1 MHYQRTGD
9 ETRTDDRRGLAPKL
23 CNALCATRGGVWL
36 YNGCMMT
43 SDMAKIP
50 ALDRFRRP
58 LRDLRISVTDR
69 CNFRCPYCM
78 PAEIYGDR
86 YQFLPRESLLTF
98 EEIARLT
105 RVLVGLGVVKV
116 RVTGG
121 EPLVRAEI
129 DKLIAMLARIP
140 GIEDL
145 TMTTNAFLLSQFADR
160 LKEAGLQR
168 ITVSLDSLDDSVFR
182 KMNGR
187 NFGTDRVLEGIEAA
201 DRAGLRPIKINA
213 VVQRGVNDHTLVELA
228 RFARERGHIARF
240 IEYMD
245 VGTLNGW
252 KMDDVVP
259 AEEILERIHAEMPL
273 EPVEANYKGE
283 VALRYGFR
291 DGDGEV
297 GVIAS
302 VTKPFCGDCAR
313 MRLSPEGQIVTCL
326 FATSGTDL
334 RTPMREG
341 ATDDELEAIIRGL
354 WGLRDDRYSEI
365 RTMFTDEP
373 RKKVEMYHIG
383 G

>member
-1 MHYQRTGD
+1 M
-9 ETRTDDRRGLAPKL
+9 
-23 CNALCATRGGVWL
+23 
-36 YNGCMMT
+36 
-43 SDMAKIP
+43 
-50 ALDRFRRP
+50 
-58 LRDLRISVTDR
+58 TDR

-86 YQFLPRESLLTF
+86 YQFLPRASLLTF

-105 RVLVGLGVVKV
+105 RILVKLGVVKV
-116 RVTGG
+116 RITGG

-129 DKLIAMLARIP
+129 DKLIAMLARVP

-145 TMTTNAFLLSQFADR
+145 TMTTNAFLLAQFADK
-160 LKEAGLQR
+160 LKDAGLQR
-168 ITVSLDSLDDSVFR
+168 ITISLDSLDDEVFR
-182 KMNGR
+182 QMNGR
-187 NFGTDRVLEGIEAA
+187 NFGTERVLEGIEAA
-201 DRAGLRPIKINA
+201 DRVGLHPIKINA

-228 RFARERGHIARF
+228 RFAQERDYIVRF

-283 VALRYGFR
+283 VALRYGFK
-291 DGDGEV
+291 DGKGEV

-302 VTKPFCGDCAR
+302 VTKPFCGDCTR
-313 MRLSPEGQIVTCL
+313 MRLSPEGQVVTCL

-334 RTPMREG
+334 RTPMRDG
-341 ATDDELEAIIRGL
+341 ATDDEIEDIIRGL

-365 RTMFTDEP
+365 RTLFTDEP

>member
-1 MHYQRTGD
+1 
-9 ETRTDDRRGLAPKL
+9 
-23 CNALCATRGGVWL
+23 
-36 YNGCMMT
+36 MT
-43 SDMAKIP
+43 SDLATIP
-50 ALDRFRRP
+50 VLDRFRRP

-98 EEIARLT
+98 EEIVRLT
-105 RVLVGLGVVKV
+105 RILVNLGVVKV
-116 RVTGG
+116 RITGG

-129 DKLIAMLARIP
+129 DKLIAMLARVP

-145 TMTTNAFLLSQFADR
+145 TMTTNAFLLAQFADK

-168 ITVSLDSLDDSVFR
+168 ITISLDSLDDEVFR
-182 KMNGR
+182 QMNGR
-187 NFGTDRVLEGIEAA
+187 NFGTERVLEGIEAA
-201 DRAGLRPIKINA
+201 DRAGLHPIKINA
-213 VVQRGVNDHTLVELA
+213 VVQRGVNDGTLVELA
-228 RFARERGHIARF
+228 RFAQERDYIVRF

-283 VALRYGFR
+283 VALRYGFK
-291 DGDGEV
+291 DGKGEV

-302 VTKPFCGDCAR
+302 VTKPFCGDCTR

-334 RTPMREG
+334 RTPMRDG
-341 ATDDELEAIIRGL
+341 ATDDELEDIIRGL

-365 RTMFTDEP
+365 RTLFTDEP

>member
-1 MHYQRTGD
+1 MTLN
-9 ETRTDDRRGLAPKL
+9 LA
-23 CNALCATRGGVWL
+23 T
-36 YNGCMMT
+36 
-43 SDMAKIP
+43 IP
-50 ALDRFRRP
+50 VLDRFRRP

-105 RVLVGLGVVKV
+105 RILVKLGVVKV
-116 RVTGG
+116 RITGG

-129 DKLIAMLARIP
+129 DKLIAMLARVP

-145 TMTTNAFLLSQFADR
+145 TMTTNAFLLAQFADK

-168 ITVSLDSLDDSVFR
+168 ITISLDSLDDEVFR
-182 KMNGR
+182 QMNGR
-187 NFGTDRVLEGIEAA
+187 NFGTERVLEGIEAA

-228 RFARERGHIARF
+228 RFAQERDYIVRF

-259 AEEILERIHAEMPL
+259 AEDILERIHAEMPL

-283 VALRYGFR
+283 VALRYGFK
-291 DGDGEV
+291 DGKGEV

-302 VTKPFCGDCAR
+302 VTKPFCGDCTR

-334 RTPMREG
+334 RTPMRDG
-341 ATDDELEAIIRGL
+341 ATDGELEDIIRGL

-365 RTMFTDEP
+365 RTLFTDEP

>member
-1 MHYQRTGD
+1 
-9 ETRTDDRRGLAPKL
+9 
-23 CNALCATRGGVWL
+23 
-36 YNGCMMT
+36 MT
-43 SDMAKIP
+43 SEFVNTP
-50 ALDRFRRP
+50 LLDRFRRP
-58 LRDLRISVTDR
+58 LRDLRVSVTDR

-116 RVTGG
+116 RITGG

-129 DKLIAMLARIP
+129 DKLIAMIARVP

-145 TMTTNAFLLSQFADR
+145 AMTTNAFLLTQFADR

-168 ITVSLDSLDDSVFR
+168 VTISLDSLDDDVFR
-182 KMNGR
+182 RMNGR
-187 NFGTDRVLEGIEAA
+187 NFGTDRVLAGIEAA

-213 VVQRGVNDHTLVELA
+213 VVQRGVNDHTLVELV
-228 RFARERGHIARF
+228 RFARERGYIMRF

-273 EPVEANYKGE
+273 EPVDANYKGE
-283 VALRYGFR
+283 VALRYGFK

-313 MRLSPEGQIVTCL
+313 MRLSPEGEMVTCL

-334 RTPMREG
+334 RTPLRDG
-341 ATDDELEAIIRGL
+341 ATDDEMEAIIRGV
-354 WGLRDDRYSEI
+354 WGARDDRYSEI

>member
-1 MHYQRTGD
+1 
-9 ETRTDDRRGLAPKL
+9 
-23 CNALCATRGGVWL
+23 
-36 YNGCMMT
+36 MT
-43 SDMAKIP
+43 SDFAHTP
-50 ALDRFRRP
+50 LLDRFRRP

-98 EEIARLT
+98 EEIVRLT
-105 RVLVGLGVVKV
+105 RILVNLGVMKV
-116 RVTGG
+116 RITGG
-121 EPLVRAEI
+121 EPLVRADI
-129 DKLIAMLARIP
+129 DKLISMLARTP
-140 GIEDL
+140 GMEDL

-160 LKEAGLQR
+160 LKDAGLQR
-168 ITVSLDSLDDSVFR
+168 ITVSLDSLDDAVFR
-182 KMNGR
+182 QMNGR
-187 NFGTDRVLEGIEAA
+187 NFGTERVLEGIEAA
-201 DRAGLRPIKINA
+201 ERAGLRPIKINA
-213 VVQRGVNDHTLVELA
+213 VVQRGVNDHTIVDLA
-228 RFARERGHIARF
+228 RFAQERDYIVRF

-252 KMDDVVP
+252 KMDDVVS
-259 AEEILERIHAEMPL
+259 AEEILDLIDAEMPL

-283 VALRYGFR
+283 VALRYRFK

-302 VTKPFCGDCAR
+302 VTKPFCGDCTR

-334 RTPMREG
+334 RTSLRDG
-341 ATDDELEAIIRGL
+341 ADDDEIEAIIRGI

-365 RTMFTDEP
+365 RTLFTDEP

>member
-1 MHYQRTGD
+1 M
-9 ETRTDDRRGLAPKL
+9 
-23 CNALCATRGGVWL
+23 AT
-36 YNGCMMT
+36 
-43 SDMAKIP
+43 IP
-50 ALDRFRRP
+50 VLDRFRRP

-98 EEIARLT
+98 EEIERLT
-105 RVLVGLGVVKV
+105 RILVKLGVVKV
-116 RVTGG
+116 RITGG

-129 DKLIAMLARIP
+129 DKLIAMLSQVP

-145 TMTTNAFLLSQFADR
+145 TMTTNAFLLSQFAGK

-168 ITVSLDSLDDSVFR
+168 ITISLDSLDDEVFR
-182 KMNGR
+182 QMNGR
-187 NFGTDRVLEGIEAA
+187 NFGTERVLEGIEAA
-201 DRAGLRPIKINA
+201 DRAGLHPIKINA
-213 VVQRGVNDHTLVELA
+213 VVQRGVNDHTLVELV
-228 RFARERGHIARF
+228 RFAQERDYIVRF

-283 VALRYGFR
+283 VALRYGFK
-291 DGDGEV
+291 DGKGEV

-302 VTKPFCGDCAR
+302 VTKPFCGDCTR

-334 RTPMREG
+334 RTPMRDG
-341 ATDDELEAIIRGL
+341 ATDDELENIIRGL

-365 RTMFTDEP
+365 RTLFTDEP

>member
-1 MHYQRTGD
+1 M
-9 ETRTDDRRGLAPKL
+9 
-23 CNALCATRGGVWL
+23 N
-36 YNGCMMT
+36 
-43 SDMAKIP
+43 SDIP
-50 ALDRFRRP
+50 HTPLLDRFRRP

-105 RVLVGLGVVKV
+105 RILVGLGVVKV
-116 RVTGG
+116 RITGG

-129 DKLIAMLARIP
+129 DKLISMLARIP

-145 TMTTNAFLLSQFADR
+145 TMTTNAFLLAQFADK
-160 LKEAGLQR
+160 LKDAGLQR
-168 ITVSLDSLDDSVFR
+168 ITVSLDSLDDAVFR
-182 KMNGR
+182 RMNGR
-187 NFGTDRVLEGIEAA
+187 NFGTERVLEGIEAA

-228 RFARERGHIARF
+228 RFARERGHIVRF

-245 VGTLNGW
+245 VGNLNGW
-252 KMDDVVP
+252 KMDDVIP

-273 EPVEANYKGE
+273 EPVDANYKGE
-283 VALRYGFR
+283 VALRYRFR
-291 DGDGEV
+291 EGDGEV

-302 VTKPFCGDCAR
+302 VTKPFCGDCTR

-334 RTPMREG
+334 RTPMRDG
-341 ATDDELEAIIRGL
+341 ADDDELESIIRGL

>member
-1 MHYQRTGD
+1 
-9 ETRTDDRRGLAPKL
+9 
-23 CNALCATRGGVWL
+23 
-36 YNGCMMT
+36 MT
-43 SDMAKIP
+43 SDLTTIP
-50 ALDRFRRP
+50 VLDRFRRP

-105 RVLVGLGVVKV
+105 RILVKLGVVKV
-116 RVTGG
+116 RITGG

-129 DKLIAMLARIP
+129 DKLISMLAQVP

-145 TMTTNAFLLSQFADR
+145 TMTTNAFLLAQFADK

-168 ITVSLDSLDDSVFR
+168 ITISLDSLDDEVFR
-182 KMNGR
+182 QMNGR
-187 NFGTDRVLEGIEAA
+187 NFGTERVLEGIEAA
-201 DRAGLRPIKINA
+201 DRVGLRPIKINA

-228 RFARERGHIARF
+228 RFARERDYIVRF

-259 AEEILERIHAEMPL
+259 AEEILERIHVEMPL

-283 VALRYGFR
+283 VALRYKFK

-302 VTKPFCGDCAR
+302 VTKPFCGDCTR
-313 MRLSPEGQIVTCL
+313 MRLSPEGEVVTCL

-334 RTPMREG
+334 RTPMRDG
-341 ATDDELEAIIRGL
+341 ATDEELESIIRGL